1 VSPSLFAQKVSFGAI
16 TGGQITEDFEPASIA
31 FNGGSIASANAS
43 DGFIIG
49 PKVDIRFTPSF
60 SVEVDALRRQ
70 IKSQQSRTF
79 QFCSPDQLPEC
90 TTRIQSTYS
99 FTATEFTW
107 EIPILARY
115 RHTGRKA
122 VPFLEGGVSY
132 RPAENREQLGLTA
145 GAGVELAL
153 GPLRLSPVLRY
164 SHWGD
169 NEKYLGAIRDQ
180 FQFLVGIDGK
190 ESSEPF
196 SAFGHKVSFGVMA
209 GVALTGG
216 FLTRTESYNN
226 SLSIDPATGVLTPV
240 DVVVTLNSNRI
251 SPVAGI
257 GVGVPVYRDL
267 KAEIGIVY
275 RPMYAVDI
283 SKYSSGYNRQDHFTV
298 LTWEFPILA
307 RYRFRLRGVDPFVE
321 AGPSLRTAGN
331 LNNANPSH
339 FGWTGGAGI
348 EWHRPTFTLAP
359 TLRYTWW
366 NADSNANGM
375 ETHRNQAELFLNFRF

>member
-1 VSPSLFAQKVSFGAI
+1 
-16 TGGQITEDFEPASIA
+16 
-31 FNGGSIASANAS
+31 
-43 DGFIIG
+43 
-49 PKVDIRFTPSF
+49 
-60 SVEVDALRRQ
+60 
-70 IKSQQSRTF
+70 
-79 QFCSPDQLPEC
+79 
-90 TTRIQSTYS
+90 
-99 FTATEFTW
+99 
-107 EIPILARY
+107 
-115 RHTGRKA
+115 

-196 SAFGHKVSFGVMA
+196 SAFGHKVSFDVMA

-216 FLTRTESYNN
+216 FQTRTESYNN

-240 DVVVTLNSNRI
+240 DVVVTLNSNRT

-257 GVGVPVYRDL
+257 SVGVPVYRDL

-283 SKYSSGYNRQDHFTV
+283 SKYSSGYNRQDRFTV

-307 RYRFRLRGVDPFVE
+307 RYRFQLRGVDPFVE

-331 LNNANPSH
+331 LNNANPSR

-348 EWHRPTFTLAP
+348 EWHRPTFALAP

-375 ETHRNQAELFLNFRF
+375 ETHRNQAELFLNFSF